1 MVLTLIQK
9 HRRSSNQYIMTSSM
23 KYSILVI
30 LASTIGVVASAQDS
44 TRGKEVNVTSQFKP
58 TLKEAAK
65 INFNAS
71 PPAADTSRPRL
82 QYSIP
87 DQNLALGF
95 QPGTLKPL
103 ALEVDS
109 GGRWGNESYVKLG
122 YGNFK
127 SPFLQAGV
135 SFGDGKNVG
144 LNVYAKHN
152 SSKGDIRYQ
161 DYSNSE
167 VDANAFIKS
176 AKNLEWN
183 VRFGGQKQNYN
194 KYGFKPDTLVF
205 PEDSIQVRYQSWRGR
220 INFHNINRTDL
231 GLSYSPEIKI
241 DAFNDQLGNS
251 ESNTYLNIPLQK
263 TLGSTVEVD
272 IAATANLSRY
282 TRDGKDGMANN
293 YIYFSPSVLF
303 KKENLDVSAGIRPSW
318 DNGHFQ
324 LLPNFLF
331 DFKTSNFPFSFQ
343 VGWTAYLRNS
353 GFQYQAGINPWIWAP
368 PTVHN
373 TKVQERFLG
382 MKGSVG
388 DHFNYSAKASLNI
401 FDNQPLFVNDTAS
414 GKSFRTLN
422 ESELKMYSIGGE
434 LGYTVG
440 EKFSLISNLSLNGF
454 DLKDNAK
461 AWGLL
466 PLEWKTTLRA
476 EVLKDLYLNTGLYI
490 FDGPWSL
497 TKQGKTNNLPMATD
511 LSAGLEFKVYKNIKL
526 WMQFNNI
533 FNKEYQR
540 WNQYPVY
547 GFNFLGGVVFS
558 FAQKSQSVSI
568 SH

>member
-1 MVLTLIQK
+1 
-9 HRRSSNQYIMTSSM
+9 MTSSM
-23 KYSILVI
+23 KYSILLI
-30 LASTIGVVASAQDS
+30 LASAAAIAGSAQDS
-44 TRGKEVNVTSQFKP
+44 TKGKEVNVTSQFKP
-58 TLKEAAK
+58 TLKDAAK

-87 DQNLALGF
+87 NQNLALGF
-95 QPGTLKPL
+95 QPGSLKPL

-122 YGNFK
+122 YGNFNT
-127 SPFLQAGV
+127 PYLQAGV

-152 SSKGDIRYQ
+152 SSKGDIPYQ

-167 VDANAFIKS
+167 VEANAFLKS

-183 VRFGGQKQNYN
+183 VRFGGQQDKYN
-194 KYGFKPDTLVF
+194 KYGFLPRTLVF
-205 PEDSIQVRYQSWRGR
+205 PEDSIAVKYQTWRGR

-263 TLGSTVEVD
+263 TLGNSVEVD
-272 IAATANLSRY
+272 VAATANLSRY
-282 TRDGKDGMANN
+282 NRNGKDGMANN
-293 YIYFSPSVLF
+293 YIYFSPSVLL

-331 DFKTSNFPFSFQ
+331 DFKTANYPFSFQ
-343 VGWTAYLRNS
+343 VGWTAYYRNS
-353 GFQYQAGINPWIWAP
+353 GFQYQANMNPWIWAP
-368 PTVHN
+368 AIVNN
-373 TKVQERFLG
+373 TKIEERFLG
-382 MKGSVG
+382 MKGSIG
-388 DHFNYSAKASLNI
+388 DHFNFSAKAALNI

-454 DLKDNAK
+454 HLKDNAK

-497 TKQGKTNNLPMATD
+497 TKQGKTNNVPMGTD

-547 GFNFLGGVVFS
+547 GFNFLGGIVFS

>member
-1 MVLTLIQK
+1 
-9 HRRSSNQYIMTSSM
+9 MTSSM
-23 KYSILVI
+23 KYSILLI
-30 LASTIGVVASAQDS
+30 LASVVAIVGSAQDS

-58 TLKEAAK
+58 TLKDAAK

-71 PPAADTSRPRL
+71 PPAADTTRPKL

-87 DQNLALGF
+87 NQNLALGF
-95 QPGTLKPL
+95 QPGSLKPL

-122 YGNFK
+122 YGNFNT
-127 SPFLQAGV
+127 PFLQAGV

-152 SSKGDIRYQ
+152 SSKGDIPHQ
-161 DYSNSE
+161 EYSNSE
-167 VDANAFIKS
+167 VEANAFFKS

-183 VRFGGQKQNYN
+183 VRFGGQQDNYN
-194 KYGFKPDTLVF
+194 KYGFLPRTLVF
-205 PEDSIQVRYQSWRGR
+205 PEDSIQVKYQTWRGR

-241 DAFNDQLGNS
+241 DAFNDQLHNS

-263 TLGSTVEVD
+263 TLGSSVEVD
-272 IAATANLSRY
+272 VAATANLSRY
-282 TRDGKDGMANN
+282 NRSGKDGMANN
-293 YIYFSPSVLF
+293 YIYFSPSVLL

-331 DFKTSNFPFSFQ
+331 DFKTANYPFSFQ
-343 VGWTAYLRNS
+343 VGWTAYYRNS
-353 GFQYQAGINPWIWAP
+353 GFQYQANLNPWIWAP
-368 PTVHN
+368 SAVNN
-373 TKVQERFLG
+373 TKIEERFLG
-382 MKGSVG
+382 MKGSIG
-388 DHFNYSAKASLNI
+388 DHFNFSAKAALNI

-414 GKSFRTLN
+414 GKSFRTFN
-422 ESELKMYSIGGE
+422 EPELKQYSIGGE

-454 DLKDNAK
+454 HLQDNAK

-547 GFNFLGGVVFS
+547 GFNFLGGIVFS

>member
-1 MVLTLIQK
+1 
-9 HRRSSNQYIMTSSM
+9 MTSSM
-23 KYSILVI
+23 KYSILLI
-30 LASTIGVVASAQDS
+30 LASVVAIVGSAQDS

-58 TLKEAAK
+58 TLKDAAK

-71 PPAADTSRPRL
+71 PPAADTTRPKL

-87 DQNLALGF
+87 NQNLALGF
-95 QPGTLKPL
+95 QPGSLKPL

-122 YGNFK
+122 YGNFNT
-127 SPFLQAGV
+127 PFLQAGV

-152 SSKGDIRYQ
+152 SSKGDIPHQ
-161 DYSNSE
+161 EYSNSE
-167 VDANAFIKS
+167 VEANAFFKS

-183 VRFGGQKQNYN
+183 VRFGGQQDNYN
-194 KYGFKPDTLVF
+194 KYGFLPRTLVF
-205 PEDSIQVRYQSWRGR
+205 PEDSIQVKYQTWRGR

-241 DAFNDQLGNS
+241 DAFNDQLHNS

-263 TLGSTVEVD
+263 TLGSSVEVD
-272 IAATANLSRY
+272 VAATANLSRY
-282 TRDGKDGMANN
+282 NRSGKDGMANN

-331 DFKTSNFPFSFQ
+331 DFKTANYPFSFQ
-343 VGWTAYLRNS
+343 VGWTAYYRNS
-353 GFQYQAGINPWIWAP
+353 GFQYQANLNPWIWAP
-368 PTVHN
+368 SAVNN
-373 TKVQERFLG
+373 TKIEERFLG
-382 MKGSVG
+382 MKGSIG
-388 DHFNYSAKASLNI
+388 DHFNFSAKAALNI

-414 GKSFRTLN
+414 GKSFRTFN
-422 ESELKMYSIGGE
+422 EPELKQYSIGGE

-454 DLKDNAK
+454 HLQDNAK

-476 EVLKDLYLNTGLYI
+476 EVLKDLYVNTGLYI

-547 GFNFLGGVVFS
+547 GFNFLGGIVFS

>member
-1 MVLTLIQK
+1 
-9 HRRSSNQYIMTSSM
+9 MTSSM
-23 KYSILVI
+23 KYSILLI
-30 LASTIGVVASAQDS
+30 IASVVGTVVSAQDS

-58 TLKEAAK
+58 TLKDAAK
-65 INFNAS
+65 INFNPS
-71 PPAADTSRPRL
+71 PPAADSSRPRL

-87 DQNLALGF
+87 NQNLALGF
-95 QPGTLKPL
+95 QPGSLKPL

-109 GGRWGNESYVKLG
+109 GGTWGNESYVKLG
-122 YGNFK
+122 YGNLKNPLF
-127 SPFLQAGV
+127 QAGV

-144 LNVYAKHN
+144 LNIYAKHN
-152 SSKGDIRYQ
+152 SAKGNIPYQ
-161 DYSNSE
+161 DYTNSQ
-167 VDANAFIKS
+167 VDANAFFKS

-183 VRFGGQKQNYN
+183 VRFGGQKETYN
-194 KYGFKPDTLVF
+194 KYGFLPRTLVF
-205 PEDSIQVRYQSWRGR
+205 PEDSINVKYQTWRGR

-241 DAFNDQLGNS
+241 EAFNDQLGNS
-251 ESNTYLNIPLQK
+251 ESNTYLNVPLQK
-263 TLGSTVEVD
+263 SLGSSVEVD
-272 IAATANLSRY
+272 VAATANLSRY
-282 TRDGKDGMANN
+282 TADNKTGIANN
-293 YIYFSPSVLF
+293 YLYFSPGVVF
-303 KKENLDVSAGIRPSW
+303 KKENLDVTAGIRPSW
-318 DNGHFQ
+318 DNGLFR
-324 LLPNFLF
+324 LLPNFLVE
-331 DFKTSNFPFSFQ
+331 FKTANYPFSFQ

-353 GFQYQAGINPWIWAP
+353 GFQYQASLNPWIFAP
-368 PTVHN
+368 ATVNN
-373 TKVQERFLG
+373 TKVEERYLG
-382 MKGSVG
+382 LKGSVG

-401 FDNQPLFVNDTAS
+401 MDNQPLFVNDTAS

-434 LGYTVG
+434 MGYTVG

-454 DLKDNAK
+454 HLKDNAK

-466 PLEWKTTLRA
+466 PLEWKTTMRA
-476 EVLKDLYLNTGLYI
+476 EILKDLYLNTGLYI

-497 TKQGKTNNLPMATD
+497 TKQGKTNNLPMASD
-511 LSAGLEFKVYKNIKL
+511 LSAGLEFKIYKNIKL

-533 FNKEYQR
+533 FNKEYER

-558 FAQKSQSVSI
+558 FAQKSQSVNI